1 MLFYPFLE
9 GIKRFVIPQWE
20 RAGYSGLERGVNLA
34 TGNLVWKG
42 TRSYNTTIEVH
53 SLAYADEIVFVAR
66 DATQAKRMLEILHD
80 TLSEAR
86 MEISTTKS
94 AGMRLGTDTIGPQ
107 QQLCPANM
115 GAIAHRRNSKYLG
128 CVLSET
134 AKDEVIVEDR
144 IFRTDSENSF
154 AAMVR
159 SQRSGVN
166 EVLRHVPLCRRLYI
180 CDVTRM
186 F

>member
-1 MLFYPFLE
+1 MLYNSFLE
-9 GIKRFVIPQWE
+9 GIMRIVIPQWE

-42 TRSYNTTIEVH
+42 TRSYNTTIKVH
-53 SLAYADEIVFVAR
+53 SLAYADDIFLLAR
-66 DATQAKRMLEILHD
+66 DATQAKGMLEILHD
-80 TLSEAR
+80 TLSEAGR
-86 MEISTTKS
+86 EISTTKS
-94 AGMRLGTDTIGPQ
+94 AWMRLGTDTIGPQ
-107 QQLCPANM
+107 KQLCPANM
-115 GAIAHRRNSKYLG
+115 GAIAHCHNFKYLG

-134 AKDEVIVEDR
+134 AKDEVIVKDR
-144 IFRTDSENSF
+144 IFRTDSEKSF

-159 SQRSGVN
+159 SQRSGV
-166 EVLRHVPLCRRLYI
+166 RHVPLWRRLYI